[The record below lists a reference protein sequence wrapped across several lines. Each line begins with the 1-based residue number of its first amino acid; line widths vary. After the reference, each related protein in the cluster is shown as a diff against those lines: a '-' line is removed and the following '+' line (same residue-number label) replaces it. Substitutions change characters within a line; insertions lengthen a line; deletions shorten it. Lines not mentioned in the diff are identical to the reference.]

1 MKIWACIM
9 YIVVWVSTALAVSVG
24 VYFTHSIHCLWFML
38 IPTLVSIKSTSSID
52 NCDNQGKDE
61 E

>member
-1 MKIWACIM
+1 MKIGA
-9 YIVVWVSTALAVSVG
+9 YIIYAVVWISTAVAVSVG
-24 VYFTHSIHCLWFML
+24 LYFTHSIHCLWFML

-52 NCDNQGKDE
+52 NCDNHEKDE